1 MPKMR
6 LNEAITA
13 YERYRVSL
21 KKGKSALNSDRVAT
35 TRLLEVAGGNMFMD
49 SIGDTLIDDV
59 FIDLGQ
65 TNGGRS
71 MANYHYVYQNFFQ
84 WARKRSY
91 IKYDPMEDRPA
102 PTYTV
107 TERRRL
113 PVSQFPVLLDQAGS
127 PRNRAL
133 FAGAIYLL
141 SRSIELS
148 QIRIADLNLEQGR
161 VRVNVAKK
169 KGRYDVATDLMPI
182 TSELDQEMR
191 QWLMTYQDACGYLDT
206 SWYLFPAFSP
216 PRAQR
221 GHWGSVAGTGR
232 PRPDRMVAETHKLAN
247 EALDR
252 MGWKL
257 PGEKGEG
264 MHTLRRAGARARF
277 DVLKAMGYDGA
288 LRQVQSLLHHKNAG
302 MTEHYIGID
311 LDKFI
316 RDEQLIGKPMY
327 PQLTNPDLVNLA
339 EHRVDRYKP
348 SEWETA
354 LPGFKVR
361 RAA

>member
-6 LNEAITA
+6 LNDGIEAYA
-13 YERYRVSL
+13 RYRISL
-21 KKGKSALNSDRVAT
+21 KKGKEALKTDKTAM
-35 TRLLEVAGGNMFMD
+35 TRLLEVAGGNLFMEK
-49 SIGDTLIDDV
+49 INDTIIDDV

-65 TNGGRS
+65 GNAGRS
-71 MANYHYVYQNFFQ
+71 MANYHYIYKNFFK

-91 IKYDPMEDRPA
+91 ITYDPMEDRPA

-113 PVSQFPVLLDQAGS
+113 PVTQFPVLLDTANT
-127 PRNRAL
+127 PRDRAL

-141 SRSIELS
+141 SRSIELT
-148 QIRIADLNLEQGR
+148 QIRIADVNLDQGR

-169 KGRYDVATDLMPI
+169 TGRYDVATDLMPI
-182 TSELDQEMR
+182 TTELDQELR
-191 QWLMTYQDACGYLDT
+191 HWLMLYQDMCGYLDT
-206 SWYLFPAFSP
+206 SWYLFPAYTP
-216 PRAQR
+216 ARAQK
-221 GHWGSVAGTGR
+221 GHWGSVPGTGR
-232 PRPDRMVAETHKLAN
+232 PRPERMVADTHKLAN
-247 EALDR
+247 IALDR

-257 PGEKGEG
+257 PGERGEG

-339 EHRVDRYKP
+339 EHRVDRYKA
-348 SEWETA
+348 EDWETA